1 MYLSSGACVAMI
13 ITGGSTLKYFFF
25 YVTCSIQIINSGAM
39 VLGVYV
45 HGCDT
50 VSAAQLEFYSW
61 CFIERRPHSRR
72 IFTFSWVVSVAKS
85 RIPVVSYEL
94 VRDKSDIGETFQVLN
109 APGIIAFAFTVHN
122 LTLFEIRVN
131 HHFRMLRDSRLKNLG
146 LTLTYE
152 KST

>member
-1 MYLSSGACVAMI
+1 
-13 ITGGSTLKYFFF
+13 
-25 YVTCSIQIINSGAM
+25 M

-50 VSAAQLEFYSW
+50 VSAAQLEFCSW

-109 APGIIAFAFTVHN
+109 ALGIIAFAFTVHN
-122 LTLFEIRVN
+122 LTL
-131 HHFRMLRDSRLKNLG
+131 LRFG
-146 LTLTYE
+146 
-152 KST
+152 

>member
-1 MYLSSGACVAMI
+1 M
-13 ITGGSTLKYFFF
+13 
-25 YVTCSIQIINSGAM
+25 QHPNINSGGM

-50 VSAAQLEFYSW
+50 VSAAQLEFCSW

-109 APGIIAFAFTVHN
+109 ALGIIAFAFTVHN
-122 LTLFEIRVN
+122 LTL
-131 HHFRMLRDSRLKNLG
+131 LRFG
-146 LTLTYE
+146 
-152 KST
+152 